1 MSGLD
6 KDRKRNQTVCFRM
19 TPEERREL
27 EARITVSGLP
37 KGKYFIQSVLYQEVK
52 IAVGKYQSDRLS
64 LEIRRLCTQFNGKI
78 HKIDP
83 TVGYVCHTETLISKE
98 FRVSEEFPLSALR
111 AQNANT
117 FLSLRLGI
125 TDTCLQQI
133 IRVSVSLHG
142 AGYP

>member
-37 KGKYFIQSVLYQEVK
+37 KGKYFIQSVLHQEVK

-64 LEIRRLCTQFNGKI
+64 LEIRLLWERLD
-78 HKIDP
+78 HLE
-83 TVGYVCHTETLISKE
+83 TEEMVLRIIKKFIKVELILQSNNDEPILEKKTMDLE
-98 FRVSEEFPLSALR
+98 LVNVIYQNEE
-111 AQNANT
+111 
-117 FLSLRLGI
+117 
-125 TDTCLQQI
+125 DE
-133 IRVSVSLHG
+133 
-142 AGYP
+142 

>member
-37 KGKYFIQSVLYQEVK
+37 KGKYFIQSVLHQEIK

-64 LEIRRLCTQFNGKI
+64 FEIRRLWESLDHLETENLYELLADCQALMKQVIEITGKDCSA
-78 HKIDP
+78 KWTASDFK
-83 TVGYVCHTETLISKE
+83 TEIMEDEK
-98 FRVSEEFPLSALR
+98 
-111 AQNANT
+111 
-117 FLSLRLGI
+117 
-125 TDTCLQQI
+125 
-133 IRVSVSLHG
+133 
-142 AGYP
+142 

>member
-37 KGKYFIQSVLYQEVK
+37 KGKYFLQSVK

-64 LEIRRLCTQFNGKI
+64 LEIRRLWERLD
-78 HKIDP
+78 HLE
-83 TVGYVCHTETLISKE
+83 TEDLYE
-98 FRVSEEFPLSALR
+98 VLADCRALMK
-111 AQNANT
+111 QVIE
-117 FLSLRLGI
+117 I
-125 TDTCLQQI
+125 TGDDC
-133 IRVSVSLHG
+133 SVTWKASDFKTEILEDEK
-142 AGYP
+142 